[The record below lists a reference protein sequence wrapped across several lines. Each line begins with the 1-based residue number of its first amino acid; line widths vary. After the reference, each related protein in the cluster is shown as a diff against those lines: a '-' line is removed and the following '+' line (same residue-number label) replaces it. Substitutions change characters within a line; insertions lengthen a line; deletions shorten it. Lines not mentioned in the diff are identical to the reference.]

1 MFPFYQTL
9 HLNGFILA
17 LQKRASKKLIKNA
30 LNSYEM
36 IDTWVGSGSERKS
49 EKNCSILIQ

>member
-36 IDTWVGSGSERKS
+36 IDIWVGSGSERKS
-49 EKNCSILIQ
+49 KKKTVQF